1 MVKLNFRYALPM
13 HFLLLLTNWLP
24 DNVLFLR
31 LRGFL
36 VKPFFGSCGK
46 SLRIGRDI
54 TFYNSQ
60 NIHIGSNVYIAKG
73 NWFNGSSNIT
83 IGDEVIFGPYS
94 VVSASNHTMLN
105 DSFRYGP
112 PLRKPI
118 TIGAGSWI
126 AGNCS
131 ITAGVTIGKG
141 VLIAG
146 SSAVTKD
153 VPDFHMVGG
162 VPAKVIKSLE

>member
-1 MVKLNFRYALPM
+1 M
-13 HFLLLLTNWLP
+13 HLILLFTNWLP

-31 LRGFL
+31 LRGLLASHFL
-36 VKPFFGSCGK
+36 GSCGK
-46 SLRIGRDI
+46 NLRIGRDI

-73 NWFNGSSNIT
+73 NWFNGSSKIT

-94 VVSASNHTMLN
+94 VISASNHTMLD

-112 PLRKPI
+112 PVCKPI

-126 AGNCS
+126 AGNCT

-141 VLIAG
+141 VLVAG

-153 VPDFHMVGG
+153 IPDLHMAGG
-162 VPAKVIKSLE
+162 VPAKVIKSLK

>member
-1 MVKLNFRYALPM
+1 MKNNIRYQWPL
-13 HFLLLLTNWLP
+13 HFVILLTNWLP
-24 DNVLFLR
+24 DNVFFLK
-31 LRGFL
+31 LRGKLAAPFL
-36 VKPFFGSCGK
+36 GSCGK

-73 NWFNGSSNIT
+73 NWFNGSSKIT

-94 VVSASNHTMLN
+94 VISASNHTMLD

-112 PLRKPI
+112 PVRKPI

-141 VLIAG
+141 ALIAG

-153 VPDFHMVGG
+153 IPDFHMAGG
-162 VPAKVIKSLE
+162 VPAKVIKSLK

>member
-1 MVKLNFRYALPM
+1 MATNNIRYAWPM
-13 HFLLLLTNWLP
+13 HFVLLLTNWLP
-24 DNVLFLR
+24 DNVSFLR
-31 LRGFL
+31 LRGYL
-36 VKPFFGSCGK
+36 AAPFFGSCG
-46 SLRIGRDI
+46 SNLRIGRDI

-60 NIHIGSNVYIAKG
+60 NIHLGSNIYIAKG
-73 NWFNGSSNIT
+73 NWFNGSSKIT

-94 VVSASNHTMLN
+94 VVSASNHTMLE

-112 PLRKPI
+112 PVRKPI
-118 TIGAGSWI
+118 SIGAGSWI

-131 ITAGVTIGKG
+131 ITAGVNIGKG

-153 VPDFHMVGG
+153 IPDFHMAAG
-162 VPAKVIKSLE
+162 VPAKVIKSLK

>member
-1 MVKLNFRYALPM
+1 MDRNNLRYSWPM
-13 HFLLLLTNWLP
+13 HMVLLLTNWFP

-31 LRGFL
+31 LRGYLAAPFL
-36 VKPFFGSCGK
+36 GSCGDN
-46 SLRIGRDI
+46 LRIGRDI

-60 NIHIGSNVYIAKG
+60 NIHVGSNVYIAKG
-73 NWFNGSSNIT
+73 NWFNGSSKIT

-94 VVSASNHTMLN
+94 VVSASNHTML
-105 DSFRYGP
+105 DESFRYGQP
-112 PLRKPI
+112 IRKPI
-118 TIGAGSWI
+118 SIGKGSWI

-131 ITAGVTIGKG
+131 ITAGVQIGKG

-153 VPDFHMVGG
+153 IPDFYMAGG
-162 VPAKVIKSLE
+162 VPAKVIKSLK

>member
-1 MVKLNFRYALPM
+1 MARNNLRFSWPM
-13 HFLLLLTNWLP
+13 HLVLLLTNWLP

-31 LRGFL
+31 LRGYLAAPFL
-36 VKPFFGSCGK
+36 GSCGK
-46 SLRIGRDI
+46 NLRIGRDI

-73 NWFNGSSNIT
+73 NWFNGSAKIT

-94 VVSASNHTMLN
+94 VVSASNHTMLD

-112 PLRKPI
+112 PIRKPI
-118 TIGAGSWI
+118 SIGKGSWI

-131 ITAGVTIGKG
+131 ITAGVQIGKG

-153 VPDFHMVGG
+153 IPDFHMAGG
-162 VPAKVIKSLE
+162 VPAKVIKSLK